1 MVLFLMGVEVFLE
14 IELLLKFKFIN
25 SLYFYLKN
33 FFSPLILD
41 QYQEIDEEIEIDHE
55 VEVILEAGNFVF
67 ILILRKKKEFFLILN
82 F

>member
-1 MVLFLMGVEVFLE
+1 MGVEVFLE

-41 QYQEIDEEIEIDHE
+41 QYQEIDEEIGIDHE